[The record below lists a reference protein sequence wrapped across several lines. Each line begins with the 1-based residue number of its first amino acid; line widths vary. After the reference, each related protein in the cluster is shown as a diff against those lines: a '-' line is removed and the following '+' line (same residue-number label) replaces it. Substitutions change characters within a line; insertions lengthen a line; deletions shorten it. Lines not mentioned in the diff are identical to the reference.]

1 MSSELEGLLLLIPN
15 PRDRARALELVRELE
30 VAARPVRRAVRH
42 PKFSGAR
49 AYPGLSGDR

>member
-15 PRDRARALELVRELE
+15 GRDRARALELVRKLE
-30 VAARPVRRAVRH
+30 EAVRPVRRAVRH

-49 AYPGLSGDR
+49 AYPGLSGDQ